1 MKRNKLSRLLLVLTV
16 LAMIA
21 ALVSCKGNKDQNSDT
36 SADSYVER
44 TEYTITFESNGGSK
58 VPSITVY
65 KNAQLANFEP
75 PVRDDYI
82 FIGWTHEGRAWEF
95 GEGGDY
101 VKSDM
106 TLYANWAKL
115 NSVFKYEEIDG
126 EIILTKLINKNDYPS
141 LTIPE
146 RFNGKPVV
154 GIGDEVF
161 KNISINIDDSL
172 FKGLKSV
179 TFPKSVTKV
188 GFAAFQDCSNL
199 EITFKGELTSIG
211 ENAFYNCNTLRSIN
225 LSDELEKIP
234 FRAFSKCQLE
244 SIIIPDSVKVIDEN
258 AFELSTYIR
267 TAVIPADVKIEDS
280 AFRDCVLLKSVFF
293 RGTETQFGELS
304 ISGNNDPFKAAKVY
318 YYSESEDVEADK
330 FWQFDSKGTP
340 TIIG

>member
-58 VPSITVY
+58 VPPITVY

-115 NSVFKYEEIDG
+115 NSVFKYEEVDG
-126 EIILTKLINKNDYPS
+126 EI
-141 LTIPE
+141 E
-146 RFNGKPVV
+146 EA
-154 GIGDEVF
+154 DET
-161 KNISINIDDSL
+161 DDDPNPGTGVMLCFGGVIASA
-172 FKGLKSV
+172 V
-179 TFPKSVTKV
+179 
-188 GFAAFQDCSNL
+188 A
-199 EITFKGELTSIG
+199 
-211 ENAFYNCNTLRSIN
+211 
-225 LSDELEKIP
+225 
-234 FRAFSKCQLE
+234 
-244 SIIIPDSVKVIDEN
+244 IIIAK
-258 AFELSTYIR
+258 
-267 TAVIPADVKIEDS
+267 K
-280 AFRDCVLLKSVFF
+280 
-293 RGTETQFGELS
+293 
-304 ISGNNDPFKAAKVY
+304 KAKY
-318 YYSESEDVEADK
+318 N
-330 FWQFDSKGTP
+330 
-340 TIIG
+340 